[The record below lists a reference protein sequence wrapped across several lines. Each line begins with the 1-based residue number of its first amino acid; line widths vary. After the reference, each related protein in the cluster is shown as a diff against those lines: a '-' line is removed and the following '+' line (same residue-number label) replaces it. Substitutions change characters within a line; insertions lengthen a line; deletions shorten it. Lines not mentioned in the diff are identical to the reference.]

1 MREDKGIALVLVI
14 SVLAIVGIMAVSFAF
29 TMRLELKA
37 AANYLESIRASYLSQ
52 AGITYAQQILK
63 EDNRDIDSF
72 EDKWAAIFTG
82 GDIDNDGD
90 GQADSKWLNVQ
101 DEEGEDIGR
110 YAVLVRDET
119 SFLDINMAYK
129 HNLSPLKIT
138 EGWTP
143 YELDLKKFIT
153 SLGLKDPD
161 EIYEDILSFRYGS
174 DGQPGEMG
182 VDDNQNQIILDSD
195 GIDNNANGIID
206 EAGEGIDEPM
216 EYDPFNLYGYDKAF
230 ETPFE
235 ISKIKSISKQD
246 LQKLYAYITTY
257 SVDRNVDVEGRLKNN
272 INSMDAQTLAILLQD
287 AGARERSTLL
297 R

>member
-37 AANYLESIRASYLSQ
+37 AANYLESTRASYLSQ

-143 YELDLKKFIT
+143 YELDLKKFI
-153 SLGLKDPD
+153 
-161 EIYEDILSFRYGS
+161 
-174 DGQPGEMG
+174 
-182 VDDNQNQIILDSD
+182 N
-195 GIDNNANGIID
+195 
-206 EAGEGIDEPM
+206 
-216 EYDPFNLYGYDKAF
+216 
-230 ETPFE
+230 
-235 ISKIKSISKQD
+235 
-246 LQKLYAYITTY
+246 
-257 SVDRNVDVEGRLKNN
+257 
-272 INSMDAQTLAILLQD
+272 
-287 AGARERSTLL
+287 
-297 R
+297 